1 MVLESLIVKVVV
13 KGIWARTCDDKWY
26 LLYEIVPYSTAT
38 QMVGLGGGGGVGR
51 FYLHIK

>member
-26 LLYEIVPYSTAT
+26 LLYKIVPYSTAT
-38 QMVGLGGGGGVGR
+38 QRGVGLRR

>member
-26 LLYEIVPYSTAT
+26 LLYKIVPYSTAA
-38 QMVGLGGGGGVGR
+38 QRGWG
-51 FYLHIK
+51 